1 MKSMLYSLF
10 IKLGMFAVTM
20 GVVFWIGWT
29 VPGAFDREPGLVAES
44 LEGVQAETPSGSGR
58 VAMMSPSSVP
68 SSADQPSTVPAPKR
82 SHHGL
87 LDLNSATGQDL
98 DALPGVGPKLVERI
112 MVYRQSVGVFH
123 TLEELRAV
131 KGVGKKTF
139 ERIRPLVTV
148 TSNTGLSDRRK
159 KAT

>member
-1 MKSMLYSLF
+1 MWHSLLL
-10 IKLGMFAVTM
+10 KLGMFATTI

-29 VPGAFDREPGLVAES
+29 LPASFDHEPSLVAES
-44 LEGVQAETPSGSGR
+44 LEGAEAEIPSGSGR
-58 VAMMSPSSVP
+58 VATMSPSSVP
-68 SSADQPSTVPAPKR
+68 LSVDQPSTVPVPKR
-82 SHHGL
+82 SHRGL
-87 LDLNSATGQDL
+87 LDLNRATGEDL

-112 MVYRQSVGVFH
+112 MEYRQSVGVFH

-131 KGVGKKTF
+131 KGIGKKTF

-148 TSNTGLSDRRK
+148 TSDPGLSDRRK

>member
-1 MKSMLYSLF
+1 MLYSLF

-20 GVVFWIGWT
+20 GVIFWIGWT
-29 VPGAFDREPGLVAES
+29 LPASFEREPGLVAES
-44 LEGVQAETPSGSGR
+44 LEGVKAETPSGIGR
-58 VAMMSPSSVP
+58 VATVSPSSVP
-68 SSADQPSTVPAPKR
+68 SSTDQPSTIPAPKR
-82 SHHGL
+82 SPHGL

-112 MVYRQSVGVFH
+112 MEYRQSVGAFH

-131 KGVGKKTF
+131 KGIGNKTF

-148 TSNTGLSDRRK
+148 ATDVGLSGRRK
-159 KAT
+159 KAI

>member
-1 MKSMLYSLF
+1 MWQSLLL
-10 IKLGMFAVTM
+10 KLGMFATTI

-29 VPGAFDREPGLVAES
+29 LPASFDREPGFVAES
-44 LEGVQAETPSGSGR
+44 LEGVKAEIPSGSGR
-58 VAMMSPSSVP
+58 VATVSPSSVP
-68 SSADQPSTVPAPKR
+68 SSVDQPSTASVLKR

-87 LDLNSATGQDL
+87 LDLNRATVEDL

-112 MVYRQSVGVFH
+112 MEYRQSVGVFH
-123 TLEELRAV
+123 TLEELQAV
-131 KGVGKKTF
+131 KGIGKKTF

-148 TSNTGLSDRRK
+148 TSDPGLSDRRK

>member
-1 MKSMLYSLF
+1 MLYSLF

-29 VPGAFDREPGLVAES
+29 LPASFDREPGLVAES
-44 LEGVQAETPSGSGR
+44 LEGVKAEIPSGSGR
-58 VAMMSPSSVP
+58 VATMSRSSVP

-82 SHHGL
+82 SPYDL

-112 MVYRQSVGVFH
+112 MEYRQSVGAFH

-131 KGVGKKTF
+131 KGIGKKTF

-148 TSNTGLSDRRK
+148 ATDVGLSGRRK
-159 KAT
+159 KAI

>member
-1 MKSMLYSLF
+1 MKSMLYSLI
-10 IKLGMFAVTM
+10 IKLGMFATTM
-20 GVVFWIGWT
+20 GIVFWIGWT
-29 VPGAFDREPGLVAES
+29 VPASFDRDRNLVAES
-44 LEGVQAETPSGSGR
+44 REGVKADIPSGSGR
-58 VAMMSPSSVP
+58 VATVSPSSVP
-68 SSADQPSTVPAPKR
+68 SSVDQPSTVLAPKR
-82 SHHGL
+82 SPHGL

-112 MVYRQSVGVFH
+112 MEYRQSVGAFH

-131 KGVGKKTF
+131 KGIGKKTF

-148 TSNTGLSDRRK
+148 TSDAGLSDRRK